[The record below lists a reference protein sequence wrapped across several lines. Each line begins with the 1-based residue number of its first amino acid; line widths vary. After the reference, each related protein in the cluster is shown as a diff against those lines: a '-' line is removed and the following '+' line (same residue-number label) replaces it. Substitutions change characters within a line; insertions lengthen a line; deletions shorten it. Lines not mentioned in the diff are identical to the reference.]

1 MGSELPTFLLHGGFM
16 DWYVVDKDYIRYLIQ
31 FDSRVGYVE
40 YGEKLKLHV
49 GVLLTV
55 NGYHYY
61 VPISSAKPKHK
72 HMSNSLDF
80 QKVQDVSTGYL
91 YAVLNLNNMIPVPDS
106 CITQLKY
113 NQIDQFRSFSTEKER
128 TDYIYLLQKEKA
140 IINSF
145 HSALQRKAEKLYEK
159 CLRIPASSLASRC
172 CDFKLLEE
180 KVNSYK
186 AGQLDLKNA

>member
-1 MGSELPTFLLHGGFM
+1 MN
-16 DWYVVDKDYIRYLIQ
+16 WYVVDKDYIRYLIQ
-31 FDSRVGYVE
+31 FDFRVGYVE

-61 VPISSAKPKHK
+61 VPISSAKSKHQ

-80 QKVQDVSTGYL
+80 HKLQDADTNYL

-113 NQIDQFRSFSTEKER
+113 DQIEQFRSFNNEKEK

-140 IINSF
+140 IIDSMQ
-145 HSALQRKAEKLYEK
+145 HTIQQKAEKLYAK
-159 CLRIPASSLASRC
+159 CLRIPNSSLASRC
-172 CDFKLLEE
+172 CNFKLLEE
-180 KVNSYK
+180 KSNTCLLYTSRCV
-186 AGQLDLKNA
+186 